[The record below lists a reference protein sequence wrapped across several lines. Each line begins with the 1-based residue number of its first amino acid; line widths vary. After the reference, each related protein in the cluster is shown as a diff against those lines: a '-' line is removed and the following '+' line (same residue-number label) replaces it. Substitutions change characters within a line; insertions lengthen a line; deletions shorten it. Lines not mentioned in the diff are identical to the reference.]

1 MAIPQVDRDT
11 ILQALIEFDNSLR
24 QSKEWVNWDSSKAQS
39 WALEH
44 NGRLYPPKKIV
55 SIATG
60 VGVNSF
66 SGGPE
71 TNSYLDARGFVVRR
85 LREPTLQDTFQTI
98 LEKYT
103 TARATQGFGGK
114 HEISELFTQARQILD
129 VWKHDAGWS
138 HIHVVASYG
147 KGNWATIPWI
157 SLLDDRETRTTQ
169 DGTYI
174 VFLFCEDGRGVY
186 LKLAQGVTK
195 PEQELG
201 ANALKVLAERAAA
214 IRSQCTHL
222 AAEGF
227 DISGQSDLGTS
238 QRLARLYEAST
249 IASKFYARDQIPED
263 NQIETDVKSLMRD
276 YEAYVVSKTAAN
288 GQAIVD
294 DRKLSLIGTWRGVV
308 KDFAEVEASIAAK
321 GGWASWWSF
330 PIKEEAAKRLSL
342 PFYLYAYE
350 GNRKVTA
357 RLRVDAMATSRG
369 QGGIACPWPELAKT
383 EWIGAQKLS
392 DKQSEVFKTWFRIG
406 AIELLDPPQSVDD
419 FEIAIGLSTPASLLN
434 QNSFGYVI
442 AEDEVSMSTSI
453 SDTSLTPEPEPVAL
467 DISWLVQRTGLKR
480 ELLLEMVDS
489 LLNSSPQLMLAG
501 PPGTSKTWLARQL
514 ALFVAKGRI
523 AQTRFVQFH
532 PSYSY
537 ESFMEG
543 LRPVNRG
550 NGVSFELTPGVV
562 VEFVREMQHENRAG
576 LEGCEYV
583 IVIDE
588 ANRANLPRVLGELMF
603 LFEYREQSVRLQ
615 YSGDFSL
622 PKNLR
627 FIGTMNTA
635 DRSIRSIDVALR
647 RRFDVF
653 ELGPDPEILAGYYK
667 QGAVLNVPGFVEGF
681 VELNVALQTHLDR
694 HHTIGHAFFMRPQ
707 MDSSTL
713 RQIWNRKVFPLIE
726 EFFFDQPDLAKEFSL
741 ERFWPV

>member
-1 MAIPQVDRDT
+1 MDRDT
-11 ILQALIEFDNSLR
+11 ILKALTEFDTSLR
-24 QSKEWVNWDSSKAQS
+24 PSHEWLNWDSNKAQS

-44 NGRLYPPKKIV
+44 DGRLYPPKKIV
-55 SIATG
+55 SMATG
-60 VGVNSF
+60 AGVSSF

-71 TNSYLDARGFVVRR
+71 TNTYLDARGFLARR
-85 LREPTLQDTFQTI
+85 LREPTLHDTFQAI
-98 LEKYT
+98 LEKYSL
-103 TARATQGFGGK
+103 ARATQGFGGN
-114 HEISELFTQARQILD
+114 HEIRELFVEARRILET
-129 VWKHDAGWS
+129 WKHDAGWTN
-138 HIHVVASYG
+138 IHVVASYG

-157 SLLDDRETRTTQ
+157 SLLDERETRTTQ

-195 PEQELG
+195 AEKELG
-201 ANALKVLAERAAA
+201 ADAPTVLAERATD
-214 IRSQCTHL
+214 IRARCTGL
-222 AAEGF
+222 AAAGF
-227 DISGQSDLGTS
+227 DLSGKSDLGAT

-263 NQIETDVKSLMRD
+263 NQLQTDLKSLMGEYDR
-276 YEAYVVSKTAAN
+276 YVTSRTVAT
-288 GQAIVD
+288 GQAIND
-294 DRKLSLIGTWRGVV
+294 ERKLSLIGTWRGIV
-308 KDFAEVEASIAAK
+308 KDFADVEASIK
-321 GGWASWWSF
+321 TNGGWASWWSF
-330 PIKEEAAKRLSL
+330 PIKEEASKRLAV

-350 GNRKVTA
+350 GDRKVTA
-357 RLRVDAMATSRG
+357 RLRVDDMATSRG
-369 QGGIACPWPELAKT
+369 QTGIISPWPELTRK
-383 EWIGAQKLS
+383 EWVGVQKLG
-392 DKQSEVFKTWFRIG
+392 DKQSEVFKTWFRVG

-419 FEIAIGLSTPASLLN
+419 FELAIGLSTPESVLN

-442 AEDEVSMSTSI
+442 DEHGVLMSTSI
-453 SDTSLTPEPEPVAL
+453 SDIASPSEPEPPPL
-467 DISWLVQRTGLKR
+467 DISWLVQRTGLRR
-480 ELLLEMVDS
+480 ELLQEMVDS
-489 LLNSSPQLMLAG
+489 LLGSSPQLMLAG

-514 ALFVAKGRI
+514 ALFVARGRI

-537 ESFMEG
+537 ESFIEG

-550 NGVSFELTPGVV
+550 NGVSFELTPGLV
-562 VEFVREMQHENRAG
+562 VEFVREMQRANRAG
-576 LEGCEYV
+576 LDGCEYA

-603 LFEYREQSVRLQ
+603 LFEYREQGVRLQ

-622 PKNLR
+622 PRNLR

-653 ELGPDPEILAGYYK
+653 ELGPDPEILTGYYK
-667 QGAVLNVPGFVEGF
+667 QGAVLGIPNLIEGF
-681 VELNVALQTHLDR
+681 IALNLALLTHLDR

-707 MDSSTL
+707 MDPSTL
-713 RQIWNRKVFPLIE
+713 NQIWQRRVFPLIE
-726 EFFFDQPDLAKEFSL
+726 ESFFDQPELAKEFSR
-741 ERFWPV
+741 ERFWPA